1 MTNQIVTIFGGSGFL
16 GRYIAEDLLK
26 AGWRVRFAE
35 RDPRRALYLKPLGN
49 LGQTQFI
56 AADVRNRDSVA
67 RAVAGADA
75 AINLVGVLTGDFD
88 GIHRRGA
95 ENIAS
100 AATAAKLRALVHMS
114 AIGADPASAS
124 AYGRSKGEGERVV
137 LAAFPKATILRP
149 SIVFGRE
156 DSFVNRFAGLI
167 RMLPVVPVISGGT
180 RFQPVFVG
188 DVAAAVAAVLAD
200 PASHA
205 GKIYELG
212 GPEIL
217 SMAELNRWIAK
228 ATGRR
233 RSFLAVPPAAAK
245 LLALLGGWMPG
256 APITRDQLAM
266 LAKDNV
272 VGPKM
277 PGLHA
282 LGITP
287 TSLDSIAPGWLTIY
301 QKHGRFAADTAS

>member
-16 GRYIAEDLLK
+16 GRYIAEDLLG

-35 RDPRRALYLKPLGN
+35 RDPKRALYLKPLGN

-56 AADVRNRDSVA
+56 AADVRNRQSVD

-95 ENIAS
+95 ENVAS
-100 AATAAKLRALVHMS
+100 AAKAAKLAALVHVS
-114 AIGADPASAS
+114 AIGADPASPS
-124 AYGRSKGEGERVV
+124 AYGRSKGEGERAV
-137 LAAFPKATILRP
+137 LAVFPKATILRP

-156 DSFVNRFAGLI
+156 DSFINRFAGLI

-188 DVAAAVAAVLAD
+188 DVAAAVAAVLAR
-200 PASHA
+200 PASHS

-212 GPEIL
+212 GPEVL
-217 SMAELNRWIAK
+217 SMAELNRWIAD

-233 RSFLAVPPAAAK
+233 RRFVAVPPIAAR
-245 LLALLGGWMPG
+245 LLAALGGWMPG

-272 VGPKM
+272 VSANALD
-277 PGLHA
+277 LHA

-287 TSLDSIAPGWLTIY
+287 TSLESIAEGWLTIY
-301 QKHGRFAADTAS
+301 QKHGRFAADSAG